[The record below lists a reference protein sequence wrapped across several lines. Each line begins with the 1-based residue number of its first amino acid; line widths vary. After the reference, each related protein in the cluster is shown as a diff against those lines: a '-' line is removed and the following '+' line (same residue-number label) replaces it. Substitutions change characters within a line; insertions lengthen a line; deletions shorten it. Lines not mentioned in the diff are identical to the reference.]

1 MQAERGQSVCE
12 QTAFSEPAVVEEA
25 QPSPG
30 PQQEN
35 VSTAAPQ
42 SRYVKP
48 EKLEGGEEDTNQ
60 QNRSVPHFGSKPLSE
75 NRSRARQ
82 NFPLAGHTKTHSEE
96 VFYTG
101 DQRANAPLR
110 GLPTNAQ
117 SSAEMKMA
125 LSLSLSLALSGVRTC
140 HVGTEERRTR
150 RREERRKTLRR
161 YAKNDFSYAETCAMS
176 SRSTRTKCERASGSS
191 ILLAEPKSVAV
202 SPKFPS
208 SKYNPAQLAVQ
219 PAVLA

>member
-1 MQAERGQSVCE
+1 VQAERGQSVCE

-125 LSLSLSLALSGVRTC
+125 LSLSLWPSVAFAPATSELKK
-140 HVGTEERRTR
+140 EERE
-150 RREERRKTLRR
+150 EERKEEKRYVDMRKTISAMRKLAPCRR
-161 YAKNDFSYAETCAMS
+161 DRLEQNANVLPGA
-176 SRSTRTKCERASGSS
+176 ASCSPN
-191 ILLAEPKSVAV
+191 PKA
-202 SPKFPS
+202 
-208 SKYNPAQLAVQ
+208 
-219 PAVLA
+219 